1 MPEKETDVAVKII
14 NGATINGDSKQS
26 SHGDTFPIILI
37 EWDDGFLPF
46 NGRIWVDRQ
55 EIGQVIPAEAE
66 ELLIA
71 QFNGKNLEKAYNT
84 CVKYKEHY
92 DRVFNFN
99 NAQFYNNNDTK
110 EEKQNK
116 EFFETY

>member
-1 MPEKETDVAVKII
+1 MPEKETDVAVNIA
-14 NGATINGDSKQS
+14 NCATIDGDSKQS
-26 SHGDTFPIILI
+26 SHGDTFPNVLI

-55 EIGQVIPAEAE
+55 E
-66 ELLIA
+66 LLIA
-71 QFNGKNLEKAYNT
+71 QFNGKNLEKAYNA

-110 EEKQNK
+110 EEKKNK
-116 EFFETY
+116 EFFETYQIAKER